1 MQSLSQDKNLLVR
14 STPTQ
19 AVAAQALKESI
30 ITPGVYTPRLS
41 FLTAK
46 SIGIVMDG
54 KPIVL
59 LGFEGDEHSN
69 DVADRLLASQ
79 QFHVL
84 VKYEFGEYQ
93 ELTKEIV
100 SNDSYCA
107 TKGYKAIVKSEQ
119 GKIEHGHEEGRLEAV
134 LPLGTEA
141 FGFGMCVSNELAK
154 CFFPDAVDISCGI
167 VLA

>member
-30 ITPGVYTPRLS
+30 ISPGIYTPRLS
-41 FLTAK
+41 FLSAK
-46 SIGIVMDG
+46 SIGIVVDG

-59 LGFEGDEHSN
+59 LGFEGDEDSN
-69 DVADRLLASQ
+69 DVADRLLASP
-79 QFHVL
+79 QFHAL

-93 ELTKEIV
+93 ELTKEII
-100 SNDSYCA
+100 SNDAYCA
-107 TKGYKAIVKSEQ
+107 TKEYNAVVKSEQ
-119 GKIEHGHEEGRLEAV
+119 GKIEAGHEEGRLEAV
-134 LPLGTEA
+134 LPVGSQA

-154 CFFPDAVDISCGI
+154 CFFPDAVDISCDI
-167 VLA
+167 VLD